1 MNEQERRLFM
11 IEPHGGHLVNRIPCE
26 EDRLVLLE
34 KAAIFPAIT
43 LTPWNLSDL
52 YLIATGA
59 FSPLT
64 GFMNRT
70 DYQHVL
76 TKMRLAN
83 GTIWSLP
90 ITLSVSDE
98 MREQISFSPT
108 VCLKGN
114 DGEIYGLMEVE
125 DIYETNKPEEALSV
139 YGTNDPAH
147 PGVQKT
153 YEQPAFN
160 LGGPITLLQHP
171 KALRELFHTP
181 AELRELFQQRGWQT
195 IVGFQT
201 RNPIHRAHEYL
212 QKTALETVDGLLIH
226 PLVGETKKDD
236 ISADIRM
243 KSYRTL
249 LENYY
254 PADRVILSVFP
265 AAMRYAG
272 PREAVFHSLVRKNF
286 GCTHFIVG
294 RDHAGVGDFYDTFAA
309 QTIFNQFAK
318 DEIGIEIMAFEHAFY
333 CEKCGSMATSKTCPH
348 DSECHIHLSGTK
360 VREMLTN
367 GQRPPKEFSRPEVI
381 DILINEVQ

>member
-1 MNEQERRLFM
+1 M

-26 EDRLVLLE
+26 EDRLALLE
-34 KAAIFPAIT
+34 KASMYPAIT

-52 YLIATGA
+52 YMIAIGA

-76 TKMRLAN
+76 TNMRLAN

-90 ITLSVSDE
+90 ITLSVSEEVRD
-98 MREQISFSPT
+98 QISFSPT
-108 VCLKGN
+108 VCLKGE
-114 DGEIYGLMEVE
+114 DGEIYGLLELE
-125 DIYETNKPEEALSV
+125 DIFETDKQEEAQLV

-153 YEQPAFN
+153 YEQQAFN

-171 KALRELFHTP
+171 KALQEHFQTP
-181 AELRELFQQRGWQT
+181 AELRESFKQRGWKT

-236 ISADIRM
+236 LSADIRM
-243 KSYRTL
+243 KSYLTL

-254 PADRVILSVFP
+254 PTDRVILSVFP

-309 QTIFNQFAK
+309 QAIFDQFPK

-333 CEKCGSMATSKTCPH
+333 CEKCGNMATTKTCPH
-348 DSECHIHLSGTK
+348 DGEFHLHLSGTK
-360 VREMLTN
+360 VREMLKN
-367 GQRPPKEFSRPEVI
+367 GQHPPKEFSRPEVI
-381 DILINEVQ
+381 DLLIKEVQQHDSEDT

>member
-1 MNEQERRLFM
+1 M

-26 EDRLVLLE
+26 EDRLALLE
-34 KAAIFPAIT
+34 KASMYPAIT

-52 YLIATGA
+52 YLIAIGA

-76 TKMRLAN
+76 TNMRLAN

-90 ITLSVSDE
+90 ITLSVSQEVRD
-98 MREQISFSPT
+98 QISFSPI
-108 VCLKGN
+108 VCLKGE
-114 DGEIYGLMEVE
+114 DGEIYGLLELD
-125 DIYETNKPEEALSV
+125 DIYETDKHKEAQLV

-171 KALRELFHTP
+171 KALQDHFQTP
-181 AELRELFQQRGWQT
+181 AELRESFKQRGWKT

-236 ISADIRM
+236 IPADIRM
-243 KSYRTL
+243 KSYRSL

-254 PADRVILSVFP
+254 PTDRVILSVFP

-294 RDHAGVGDFYDTFAA
+294 RDHAGVGDYYDTFAA
-309 QTIFNQFAK
+309 QTIFNQFSE

-348 DSECHIHLSGTK
+348 DRAFHVHLSGTK
-360 VREMLTN
+360 VREMLNN
-367 GQRPPKEFSRPEVI
+367 GQRPPIEFSRPEVI
-381 DILINEVQ
+381 DILINEVQHDDEKE